1 MKKKLLT
8 VLALLTA
15 LTLCACGIL
24 PPARETLTETLE
36 AQTETAPETFSE
48 TLPETAQTE
57 TEEPIVQT
65 TEEERLF
72 LPDVSPE
79 LMTEYFEE
87 VVLRTE
93 YSTGDGNSS
102 LVQKWEMP
110 IHYRIYGEPSEQDLA
125 ILENLFERLN
135 AIHGFP
141 GIGPAAEER
150 VENLSIYFAQP
161 KEFNEIFS
169 DFLQGEDAVGAARYW
184 YYTDSNDMY
193 EAKVGYRMDLDQSI
207 RNSVLPE
214 EIVNVLG
221 VTDTVKRE
229 DSVVYQY
236 SNFNTELT
244 DVDWMILKLLYHP
257 DMPCGADAQT
267 CRSVL
272 AELYG

>member
-1 MKKKLLT
+1 MKKNLLT
-8 VLALLTA
+8 ALALLTA

-24 PPARETLTETLE
+24 PPAQEALTETLE

-65 TEEERLF
+65 AEEERLF

-93 YSTGDGNSS
+93 YSTGDGNPS

-161 KEFNEIFS
+161 KEFDEIFS
-169 DFLQGEDAVGAARYW
+169 DFLNGRTFCSLSLMLQGFELHLIGFSFLTW
-184 YYTDSNDMY
+184 QN
-193 EAKVGYRMDLDQSI
+193 I
-207 RNSVLPE
+207 RSLN
-214 EIVNVLG
+214 IG
-221 VTDTVKRE
+221 VYHHNR
-229 DSVVYQY
+229 SLVVCIIPY
-236 SNFNTELT
+236 NHRHF
-244 DVDWMILKLLYHP
+244 
-257 DMPCGADAQT
+257 
-267 CRSVL
+267 
-272 AELYG
+272 